1 MSASG
6 DWREVSKREPCPV
19 CNKPDWCSVVG
30 PEGAVEACVC
40 MREESGNARPNGGW
54 FHRIRESGDWQPPAH
69 RGDKPRT
76 FGTAAEAIA
85 AMEKQLGPR
94 SRVWKYFNA
103 AGEPVGVVARWDR
116 PNSGKE
122 IRPVSR
128 VAGGWVIGAMAEP
141 RPLYDLPAIATAQAV
156 FVCEGEKAADAIR
169 SLDLAATTSS
179 GGSAAAAKTDW
190 APLAGKTVCVWPD
203 NDAPGQKYLAAVAAE
218 LSKLSPRPT
227 VSVIRPAGMPDKAD
241 AADWLASGG
250 TREKLEQLVQSA
262 ERVKLEASP
271 AKQEST
277 PKQITL
283 REAAQQY
290 IDRLKAGTTSL
301 IEFGVPELDYSIGG
315 GVEFGEMI
323 IAAARPSH
331 GKSAFAMQAAHHWT
345 AQGIPTLIVSE
356 EMSALALGKRA
367 LQFASNVP
375 QEHWS
380 HSTSELERDLSDFA
394 SSRAACIISEPCVT
408 PKAVMESIER
418 NIGEHGI
425 RAVAIDYAQLLRGE
439 GRSRYEQVSF
449 VSNRLREAA
458 SRYNVLLLTLAQLNR
473 EVEKRAKFIPSVA
486 DIRDAGT
493 LEQDADVILLL
504 AWPHMVDPKQPPN
517 QYQIFVAK
525 NRNRPIN
532 QQLVVCRFDPSRQMI
547 SEATAREMP
556 NYRAEFGEFEAE
568 RRQLAGSE
576 ETVPW

>member
-1 MSASG
+1 MNQG
-6 DWREVSKREPCPV
+6 EWREVSKREVCPV
-19 CNKPDWCSVVG
+19 CGKPDWCSVVG
-30 PEGAVEACVC
+30 PEGAIEAAVC
-40 MREESGNARPNGGW
+40 MREESANARANGGW
-54 FHRIRESGDWQPPAH
+54 FHRLRESSDWQPPAQ
-69 RGDKPRT
+69 RDGKQPRT
-76 FGTAAEAIA
+76 FATAAEAMA
-85 AMEKQLGPR
+85 ALEKSLGPK

-116 PNSGKE
+116 STGSKE

-128 VAGGWVIGAMAEP
+128 AAGGWIIGAMPE
-141 RPLYDLPAIATAQAV
+141 RPLYCLPEIKPAQAV
-156 FVCEGEKAADAIR
+156 FVVEGEKAADAIR
-169 SLDLAATTSS
+169 SLDLVATTSS
-179 GGSAAAAKTDW
+179 GGSAAATKTDW
-190 APLAGKTVCVWPD
+190 APLAGKTIVVWPD
-203 NDAPGQKYLAAVAAE
+203 NDQPGEKYLATVVGL
-218 LSKLSPRPT
+218 LSKLSPRPV
-227 VSVIRPAGMPDKAD
+227 VSVIRPEGMADKAD
-241 AADWLASGG
+241 AADWLAAGG
-250 TREKLEQLVQSA
+250 TREQLEKLVASA
-262 ERVKLEASP
+262 EPVKFETAS
-271 AKQEST
+271 ANHDRR

-283 REAAQQY
+283 HDAAQNY
-290 IDRLKAGTTSL
+290 IDRLKAGKTSL
-301 IEFGVPELDYSIGG
+301 VEFGIGELDYAIGG
-315 GVEFGEMI
+315 GFEFGEMI

-380 HSTSELERDLSDFA
+380 HSTSELERDLSSFTKG
-394 SSRAACIISEPCVT
+394 RAACIISEPCVT
-408 PKAVMESIER
+408 PAAVMESIER
-418 NIGEHGI
+418 NIDQHGI

-473 EVEKRAKFIPSVA
+473 EVEKRAKFIPSVS

-504 AWPHMVDPKQPPN
+504 AWPHKVDPKQPPN

-532 QQLVVCRFDPSRQMI
+532 QQLVVCRFDPSRQML

-556 NYRAEFGEFEAE
+556 NYCSDFEDFE
-568 RRQLAGSE
+568 RERQELANE
-576 ETVPW
+576 PETQRW